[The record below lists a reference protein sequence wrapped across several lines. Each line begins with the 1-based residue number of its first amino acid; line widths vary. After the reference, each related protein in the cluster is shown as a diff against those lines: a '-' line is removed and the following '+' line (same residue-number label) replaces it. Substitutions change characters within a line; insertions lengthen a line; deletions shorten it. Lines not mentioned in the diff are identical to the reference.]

1 MTTAPRLLL
10 MSGRVRSIVSRLPRG
25 IGQDHM
31 AQMSSSSSSSSSSP
45 PPSSLPSSQPPS
57 YSSGLRGSPGGVD
70 VKALLQEEDTAEDGS
85 VRDDKHESSVLLF
98 PGQGSQF
105 VGMAASLV
113 ERHERARALFDAAR
127 RVLGYDLLALCLDGP
142 AEQLNRTLHCQPAVF
157 VTSLAALEA
166 LHEDE
171 PEAIENCK
179 VAAGFSVGEFAALVF
194 AGAMD
199 FSEAL
204 YCVQKRAEAMEA
216 ASSRGPPH
224 GMLSVSARHAF
235 RPTAACQEA
244 REHCL
249 SHCLSATAAGTAERV
264 AEPVCLVASYLCPD
278 VRVLA
283 GHVQAL
289 EFVQRHA
296 RRLHVVRTRRLPVSG
311 AFHTPL
317 MAPAQEALAQAL
329 GRVTVRK
336 PSVRVYSNVTAHPY
350 TSVGQVRNLLVRQL
364 VEPVLWE
371 QTMHAVFDR
380 RDRLDAGDEPEPRRG
395 SKGGDSDGGGGGPRR
410 FPRVY
415 EAGPGKQ
422 LGSALR
428 ACNAKAWSRYRAVDV
443 GPRNDS
449 RAEEEE

>member
-1 MTTAPRLLL
+1 MTTARRLLL
-10 MSGRVRSIVSRLPRG
+10 MCGRVRAIVSRLPWG
-25 IGQDHM
+25 IGQGHM
-31 AQMSSSSSSSSSSP
+31 AQMSSSSSSSSPP
-45 PPSSLPSSQPPS
+45 PPSSLPSSSLPSSQPQS
-57 YSSGLRGSPGGVD
+57 YSSGLDGSPSDVD
-70 VKALLQEEDTAEDGS
+70 VKALLQEEDTADDGS
-85 VRDDKHESSVLLF
+85 VRDDKRDSSVLLF

-127 RVLGYDLLALCLDGP
+127 RVLGYDLLALCLGGP

-157 VTSLAALEA
+157 VTSLAALET
-166 LHEDE
+166 LHEEE

-179 VAAGFSVGEFAALVF
+179 AVAGFSVGEFAALVF

-216 ASSRGPPH
+216 ASSQGGAPH
-224 GMLSVSARHAF
+224 SMLSVSARHAF
-235 RPTAACQEA
+235 RPPAVCQEA

-249 SHCLSATAAGTAERV
+249 SAAAGSAERV

-350 TSVGQVRNLLVRQL
+350 SSAGQVRNLLVRQL

-380 RDRLDAGDEPEPRRG
+380 HDRFDAGDGRKREGKDDEPELRRG
-395 SKGGDSDGGGGGPRR
+395 SKGGGGGGPPHR

-443 GPRNDS
+443 GPRND
-449 RAEEEE
+449 E